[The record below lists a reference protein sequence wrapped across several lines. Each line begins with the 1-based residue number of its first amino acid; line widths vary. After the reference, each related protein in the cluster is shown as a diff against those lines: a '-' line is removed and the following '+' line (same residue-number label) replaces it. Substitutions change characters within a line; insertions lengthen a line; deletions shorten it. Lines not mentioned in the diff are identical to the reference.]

1 MSLIDERSTTS
12 APTTPGVPTEERER
26 IRKRLEERREF
37 TSHLVAYVVVNAF
50 LVGVWMLTDYG
61 GYFWPAWVFAA
72 WGVGLLLHAYETFFR
87 RPITEADIDAELR
100 RRH

>member
-1 MSLIDERSTTS
+1 MISIDEQSTTS
-12 APTTPGVPTEERER
+12 APSAPGVADDERER
-26 IRKRLEERREF
+26 IRQRLEDRREF

-61 GYFWPAWVFAA
+61 GYFWPAWVVAA

-100 RRH
+100 RRR